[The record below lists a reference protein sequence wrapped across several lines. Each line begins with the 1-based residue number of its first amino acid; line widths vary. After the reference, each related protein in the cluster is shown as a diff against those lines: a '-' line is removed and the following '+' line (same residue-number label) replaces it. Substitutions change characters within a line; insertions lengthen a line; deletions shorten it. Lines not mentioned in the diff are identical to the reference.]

1 MASEKVHRP
10 LLHASPMEK
19 GPDVKAL
26 QGSINKQFKDMNIDL
41 GVKKDGE
48 FGGQTWD
55 KAKKC
60 ANCMGVTGEA
70 QKKLKKGR
78 LSEGTQKLIRGR
90 KPTKKE
96 QKAAKKRKKYR
107 EDLRKQNSDPP
118 GQEAVAKGR
127 NLLGV
132 HEEPAGSNWGKK
144 VGEFITYTGY
154 SGPVYWCGCY
164 ACWVVCKLGGAK
176 IPTRI
181 RMGYAPYITAD
192 AKAGKNG
199 FHAVNIHDAKPGD
212 VVCMWGG
219 QHIEVVAQKP
229 SGGSIRCIGGNT
241 SQGGKYN
248 NGGEVCENT
257 RSISDIDSGIAA
269 RPNWS

>member
-10 LLHASPMEK
+10 LLHASPIEK

-26 QGSINKQFKDMNIDL
+26 QGSINKQFNGMNIDIS
-41 GVKKDGE
+41 VKKDGQ
-48 FGGQTWD
+48 FGHETFTA
-55 KAKKC
+55 AKQC
-60 ANCMGVTGEA
+60 ANCLGVTGQA

-90 KPTKKE
+90 KPTKQE
-96 QKAAKKRKKYR
+96 QKAAKKRKGYR
-107 EDLRKQNSDPP
+107 EDLRKQNKADA
-118 GQEAVAKGR
+118 GKKAVQNGR
-127 NLLGV
+127 KLLGV

-144 VGEFITYTGY
+144 VGEFITFTGY

-164 ACWVVCKLGGAK
+164 ACWVVVKLGGAK

-192 AKAGKNG
+192 AKAGANG
-199 FHAVNIHDAKPGD
+199 FKAVSIQNAKPGD
-212 VVCMWGG
+212 VVCLWGG
-219 QHIEVVAQKP
+219 QHVEVVAEKP
-229 SGGSIRCIGGNT
+229 SGGSVRCTGGNT

-257 RSISDIDSGIAA
+257 RSISDIDAGIAA
-269 RPNWS
+269 RPNWN